1 MSWLDAYRDVRYRD
15 GARGEVVDGV
25 VEHDCWSLARTVRH
39 EVYGKPLLPSWGHV
53 RNTMPREFARAHE
66 AVSSEC
72 LEECAPEV
80 GAVAAVFRARLVTH
94 VGVVVEVDGR
104 LAVLDIRGDGLPV
117 RWQWVADFESRYLRV
132 IYYRDKT

>member
-1 MSWLDAYRDVRYRD
+1 MTWLDAYRDVRYRD

-25 VEHDCWSLARTVRH
+25 VEHDCWSLARAVRH
-39 EVYGKPLLPSWGHV
+39 EVYGLPLLPSWGHV

-72 LEECAPEV
+72 LEACAPEV
-80 GAVAAVFRARLVTH
+80 GAVAAVFRGRLVTH
-94 VGVVVEVDGR
+94 VGVVVEIDDR

>member
-1 MSWLDAYRDVRYRD
+1 MSWLDPYMGARYRD

-25 VEHDCWSLARTVRH
+25 LEYDCWSLARAVRH

-66 AVSSEC
+66 AVSSC
-72 LEECAPEV
+72 LEECSPEV
-80 GAVAAVFRARLVTH
+80 GAVAAVFRGRLVTH
-94 VGVVVEVDGR
+94 VGVVIEVDGR

-117 RWQWVADFESRYLRV
+117 RWQWVRDFESRYLRV